1 MGISNINTCKYFK
14 DSFGSQKNIKVTT
27 TDSKELWVPMDAEN
41 TDYIDV
47 LAWVDAGNTIE
58 EVD

>member
-27 TDSKELWVPMDAEN
+27 TDSKELWVPLDNAN
-41 TDYIDV
+41 SDYIAV

-58 EVD
+58 AAS

>member
-27 TDSKELWVPMDAEN
+27 TDSKEYWVPMDAEN